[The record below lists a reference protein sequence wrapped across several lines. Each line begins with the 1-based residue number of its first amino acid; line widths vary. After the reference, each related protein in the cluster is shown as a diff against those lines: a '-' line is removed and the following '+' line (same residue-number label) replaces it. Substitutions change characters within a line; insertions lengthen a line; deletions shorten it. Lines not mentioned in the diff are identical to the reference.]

1 MKRGKKNQRKYMF
14 IIMPVVAVAVG
25 IGALAFS
32 QGESKQND
40 VISSSELMLG
50 GSPILG
56 DPNASVTFVEW
67 GDYQCTYCHRFHTDT
82 KDSVFS
88 NFVDSGKIRFAF
100 RDFPLNG
107 PASVLAAE
115 ASYCAGD
122 QGKYWAY
129 HDELYNNWE
138 GENTGW
144 VTTYNLKKF
153 ASNVSLDI
161 DTFDKCLQSE
171 KYKQKVLSNYKV
183 GQSIGVNA
191 TPTFLVI
198 DKQGNVQAIRGA
210 QPYTVFEQVL
220 KERLS

>member
-1 MKRGKKNQRKYMF
+1 MKKGKKNQKKYMF
-14 IIMPVVAVAVG
+14 MIMPVVAIAVG

-32 QGESKQND
+32 QGESKQSD
-40 VISSSELMLG
+40 VIRSSELMLG

-56 DPNASVTFVEW
+56 DPNAPVTFVEW

-88 NFVDSGKIRFAF
+88 NFVDNGKIRFAF

-153 ASNVSLDI
+153 ASNVGLDI
-161 DTFDKCLQSE
+161 DAFDKCLESE

-183 GQSIGVNA
+183 GQSMGVNA

-198 DKQGNVQAIRGA
+198 DKQGDVQAIRGA

-220 KERLS
+220 KEKLS